1 MDIILLKYPEDTPW
15 IAVEGYLGRLT
26 PARRNGVLKKKNERD
41 RINALLSRLLM
52 LSEIESR
59 TGIKQA
65 KVEFTHGA
73 HGKPYIKNSDLQFSL
88 SHTKNAICL
97 AFADNPEYGEI
108 GVDIERRD
116 RAIKPENYKRV
127 LCDEELA
134 AVENGENFIRFWVQ
148 KEAFLKRLGL
158 GISRDLRGVNTLTL
172 PNTTATECGDYYIGV
187 SGKEIN
193 KNEEVQI
200 REIELS
206 ALLDRYIK
214 RLGA

>member
-1 MDIILLKYPEDTPW
+1 MDIILLKYPENTPW
-15 IAVEGYLGRLT
+15 ISLEGFLGCLT
-26 PARRNGVLKKKNERD
+26 PARRSGVLKKKTERD

-65 KVEFTHGA
+65 KIEFTHGA
-73 HGKPYIKNSDLQFSL
+73 HGKPYIKNSPLQFSL
-88 SHTKNAICL
+88 SHTGNAVCL
-97 AFADNPEYGEI
+97 AFSEDGEI
-108 GVDIERRD
+108 GVDIERKNRS
-116 RAIKPENYKRV
+116 IKPENYKRV

-134 AVENGENFIRFWVQ
+134 ALENGENFIRFWVQ

-172 PNTTATECGDYYIGV
+172 PNTAVTEHGDYYIGV

-193 KNEEVQI
+193 KNEEVQVH
-200 REIELS
+200 EIELS

>member
-1 MDIILLKYPEDTPW
+1 MDIILLKYPENTPW
-15 IAVEGYLGRLT
+15 ISLEGLLGCLT
-26 PARRNGVLKKKNERD
+26 PARRNGVLKKKTERD
-41 RINALLSRLLM
+41 KINVLLSRLLM

-65 KVEFTHGA
+65 KLEFTHGA
-73 HGKPYIKNSDLQFSL
+73 HGKPYIKNSHLQFSL
-88 SHTKNAICL
+88 SHTGNAICL
-97 AFADNPEYGEI
+97 AFSEDGEI
-108 GVDIERRD
+108 GVDIERRS
-116 RAIKPENYKRV
+116 RTLNPEHFKRV
-127 LCDEELA
+127 LCAEELA
-134 AVENGENFIRFWVQ
+134 ALENGESFIRFWVQ

-172 PNTTATECGDYYIGV
+172 PNTAVTEHGDYYIGV

-193 KNEEVQI
+193 KNEKVQI

-206 ALLDRYIK
+206 SLLDRYIK

>member
-1 MDIILLKYPEDTPW
+1 MDIILLKYPENTPW
-15 IAVEGYLGRLT
+15 ISLEGFLGCLT
-26 PARRNGVLKKKNERD
+26 PARRSGVLKKKTERD

-65 KVEFTHGA
+65 KLEFTHGA
-73 HGKPYIKNSDLQFSL
+73 HGKPYIKNSPLQFSL

-97 AFADNPEYGEI
+97 AFSEDGEI

-134 AVENGENFIRFWVQ
+134 AVENGESFIRFWVQ

>member
-15 IAVEGYLGRLT
+15 IAVEGYLGCLT
-26 PARRNGVLKKKNERD
+26 PARRSGVLKKKTERD
-41 RINALLSRLLM
+41 KINALLSRLLM

-65 KVEFTHGA
+65 KLEFTHGA

-97 AFADNPEYGEI
+97 AFSEDGEI
-108 GVDIERRD
+108 GVDIEHRD

-127 LCDEELA
+127 LCDEELD
-134 AVENGENFIRFWVQ
+134 AVENGESFIRFWVQ

-172 PNTTATECGDYYIGV
+172 PNTTVTEHGDYYIGV

>member
-1 MDIILLKYPEDTPW
+1 MDIILLKYPEKTSW
-15 IAVEGYLGRLT
+15 LEVEGFAGCLT
-26 PARRNGVLKKKNERD
+26 PARRNGVLKKKTEGD

-59 TGIKQA
+59 TGIKQS
-65 KVEFTHGA
+65 KIEFTRGA
-73 HGKPYIKNSDLQFSL
+73 HGKPYIKDSKLQFSL
-88 SHTKNAICL
+88 SHTGSAICL
-97 AFADNPEYGEI
+97 AFSENGEI

-116 RAIKPENYKRV
+116 RAIKPELYKRV
-127 LCDEELA
+127 LCGEELA
-134 AVENGENFIRFWVQ
+134 ALENGGNFIRFWVQ

-172 PNTTATECGDYYIGV
+172 PNTAAVECGGYYIGI
-187 SGKEIN
+187 SGKDIN
-193 KNEEVQI
+193 ENSQVQV

-214 RLGA
+214 RLG